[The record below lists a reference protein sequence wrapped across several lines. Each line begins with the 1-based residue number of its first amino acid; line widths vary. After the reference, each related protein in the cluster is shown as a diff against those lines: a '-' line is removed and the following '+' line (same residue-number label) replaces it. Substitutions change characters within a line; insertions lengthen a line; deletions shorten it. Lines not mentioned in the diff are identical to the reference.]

1 LHQATSITNIAT
13 KSTINIAVSE
23 YYTLPT
29 HTDMVVDDH
38 FIKETKENDPE
49 MVTNKVKPKLRTE
62 TCQTLLIT
70 ILSTKS
76 EQNLDKT
83 EFTADSIEKT
93 ADLVTLWADKEM
105 ISGVIC
111 KDNNTKHD
119 DFNEADDWIYL
130 PRTIGKD

>member
-1 LHQATSITNIAT
+1 MNA
-13 KSTINIAVSE
+13 AVLE

-49 MVTNKVKPKLRTE
+49 IAINKVKPKLRTE

-93 ADLVTLWADKEM
+93 ADLVTL
-105 ISGVIC
+105 
-111 KDNNTKHD
+111 
-119 DFNEADDWIYL
+119 
-130 PRTIGKD
+130 